1 MLVGRDAELALLRGR
16 VAAAVDGRGSALC
29 LEGEP
34 GIGKSTL
41 LEAVAAGPLDEGA
54 DVGVVRLVGVESE
67 LLLGH
72 AGLLDLTAPLL
83 HRIAELPG
91 AQRAALE
98 SALGRAAQD
107 AGADR
112 FLVSAALLS
121 LLSLEAQHRPLLV
134 LVDDVQW
141 VDAESRSALAF
152 AARRVGHDRVAL
164 LLARRTGPGV
174 ADLPE
179 LAGIERLP
187 LTGLGPSDAAGLLRG
202 ALAPAVVDVLMDRTD
217 GNPLALLE
225 SARSLTPEQRR
236 GSAPLPAALPVSA
249 RLTGAF
255 VDAVTGLSP
264 PARWAVTLA
273 AASLD
278 AEPAPILRALE
289 SAGIE
294 PTAALAEAERAGVL
308 RLSDGALQFRHPLV
322 RNAVWLEVGPAERR
336 RAHAALADALLHH
349 PASRLRHRA
358 EAASGYDDALGREL
372 LMLADAERVRSG
384 HASASALAE
393 RASSLMSVPGSSL
406 DALATAAED
415 ALLCGDA
422 PRLRRLADRI
432 LEQPAGESE
441 AARARAL
448 LCLGTLEQQS
458 GSVRRSAELLRDAAR
473 IATGPV
479 RIRALFELMN
489 VAYRLGSAPEMAA
502 AAAAMREVADPDDP
516 EQELVATYGQAASL
530 AFGGDWAAAAPFG
543 LRTIEILEGTADL
556 RDHPRYLATAL
567 LSAGWVDQPARALAF
582 FQRRLDAARAKG
594 AIGVL
599 PLALSL
605 VAGGAAMFGRHD
617 DSYAY
622 AGECVELGRELGYVA
637 DVSIS
642 CELLA
647 WQLAARGD
655 PASAAR
661 ALADARRLQEL
672 AEVADA
678 AVHIELVE
686 AFCALC
692 VGDSPRVVEILERRL
707 RVDDGRQP
715 RGDYP
720 LSVAPDLV
728 EAYLALGRRPE
739 AVALASRHAELHSD
753 SANPEVRAD
762 GFRMA
767 GMLSIDRAAADAAFG
782 RADEAHALGA
792 DPFPAAR
799 SRLAHGEWLRRAGER
814 IAAREQLRTALA
826 MFDDLGF
833 AAWTA
838 RVQHELAATG
848 QSARRGADRDSAMTS
863 QETRVAL
870 LVARAMTNKEIAAA
884 LFLSPKTVEHHV
896 TSALR
901 KRGLRSRVELAAA
914 FATAAGAPA
923 AAGPPADRIP

>member
-1 MLVGRDAELALLRGR
+1 MLVGRDAELAVLRAR
-16 VAAAVDGRGSALC
+16 VDAAVHGHGSALC

-34 GIGKSTL
+34 GIGKSAL
-41 LEAVAAGPLDEGA
+41 LDAVAAAVLGGGA
-54 DVGVVRLVGVESE
+54 DLGVVRLVGVESE

-72 AGLLDLTAPLL
+72 AGLFDLTAPMVD
-83 HRIAELPG
+83 RIGELPG

-98 SALGRAAQD
+98 SALGRTAED
-107 AGADR
+107 ATADR

-121 LLSLEAQHRPLLV
+121 LLSLEAQRRPLLV

-187 LTGLGPSDAAGLLRG
+187 LTGLGASDAAGLLRG

-249 RLTGAF
+249 RLTGTF

-278 AEPAPILRALE
+278 AEPAPILRALDA
-289 SAGIE
+289 AGIE

-308 RLSDGALQFRHPLV
+308 RLSDHALQFRHPLV

-336 RAHAALADALLHH
+336 RAHLALADVLTHR
-349 PASRLRHRA
+349 PAARLRHRA
-358 EAASGYDDALGREL
+358 EGAAGFDDALGQEL
-372 LMLADAERVRSG
+372 LGLADQERRSAG
-384 HASASALAE
+384 YAAASALCE
-393 RASSLMSVPGSSL
+393 RASALLSAPGPSL
-406 DALATAAED
+406 DALAAAIDD
-415 ALLCGDA
+415 AALSGDVT
-422 PRLRRLADRI
+422 RVRRLVAQVID
-432 LEQPAGESE
+432 QPVDVSPQAH
-441 AARARAL
+441 ARAL
-448 LCLGTLEQQS
+448 LSAGALEQFA
-458 GSVRRSAELLRDAAR
+458 GNVRDAADMLTR
-473 IATGPV
+473 AAELGSGLV
-479 RIRALFELMN
+479 RIRALFELLQ
-489 VAYRLGSAPEMAA
+489 AHYRLASPSG
-502 AAAAMREVADPDDP
+502 MRSDADEIATHADPEDP
-516 EQELVATYGQAASL
+516 EQAMLVAYARASAL
-530 AFGGDWAAAAPFG
+530 AFSGDWAAAGPPALQAFELVESTPS
-543 LRTIEILEGTADL
+543 L
-556 RDHPRYLATAL
+556 RDDPRYLVTTGLA
-567 LSAGWVDQPARALAF
+567 AGWAGRLDLAF
-582 FQRRLDAARAKG
+582 AVADRRVSAARAAG
-594 AIGVL
+594 ALGVL
-599 PLALSL
+599 PMAFSL
-605 VAGGAAMFGRHD
+605 ISGGMMLLGRHQE
-617 DSYAY
+617 AY
-622 AGECVELGRELGYVA
+622 ALAGEAVELGTEMGYVA
-637 DVSIS
+637 DVGIAQ
-642 CELLA
+642 ELLS
-647 WQLAARGD
+647 WQLAARGRAD
-655 PASAAR
+655 EAREALDRAR
-661 ALADARRLQEL
+661 ALQVRAG
-672 AEVADA
+672 VAGV
-678 AVHIELVE
+678 AVHSELVD

-692 VGDSPRVVEILERRL
+692 VGDSPRVVEILEHRL
-707 RVDDGRQP
+707 TVDEGRQP

-728 EAYLALGRRPE
+728 EAYLALGRR
-739 AVALASRHAELHSD
+739 ADAIALADRHAALHGD
-753 SANPEVRAD
+753 TADPEIRAD
-762 GFRMA
+762 RLRMA
-767 GMLSIDRAAADAAFG
+767 GMLASDRAAAESAFE
-782 RADEAHALGA
+782 AAHAAGA
-792 DPFPAAR
+792 ETFAAAR
-799 SRLAHGEWLRRAGER
+799 IRLAHGEWLRRAGER

-870 LVARAMTNKEIAAA
+870 LVARGMTNKEIAAA

-914 FATAAGAPA
+914 FATGAGPPP
-923 AAGPPADRIP
+923 AAGPPDDRGP